1 MEMLLLVVTCVVLS
15 IAVVALALSRGSTQS
30 FRSDIDALG
39 RTLHAALREE
49 FRSTRQETSQSVH
62 RLAES
67 LVTSQAALAQTHAQ
81 QLDTVSKTMTEST
94 AQVSRLS
101 LERIDALGTTLT
113 TNVEALRATVEERL
127 RWLQEDNA
135 RKLEQMRETVDEKLQ
150 TTLESRLGESFRQVS
165 ERLEQVY
172 KGLGEMH
179 VLATGVGDLRRV
191 LANVKARGTWGE
203 VQLATLLEQVLAPD
217 QYAANVATRETSGER
232 VEFAIRLP
240 GRRSGA
246 DDPMWLPID
255 SKFPLEDYQA
265 LVEAADRADTAG
277 IEEAGRRL
285 EARIRQAAKTISTKY
300 LNPPQTTDFAIM
312 FLPNEGLYAE
322 VLRRP
327 GLADSLQRESRI
339 VVAGPTTL
347 WGILTSFQMGFR
359 TLAIERRSSEVWALL
374 AAVKTEF
381 AKFGTVLDGIQ
392 TNLDRAASKIDEARK
407 GTRTIERRLSNV
419 EELPSSE
426 TAALLEG
433 VVLNVVDEGELLPR

>member
-1 MEMLLLVVTCVVLS
+1 MEMVLLVITCVLLS

-30 FRSDIDALG
+30 SRSDIDALG

-62 RLAES
+62 RLGES
-67 LVTSQAALAQTHAQ
+67 LLQAHSALGQTLAQ
-81 QLDTVSKTMTEST
+81 QLDTSTKTTSQAI

-101 LERIDALGTTLT
+101 LERIDALGNTLT

-127 RWLQEDNA
+127 RRIQEDNA
-135 RKLEQMRETVDEKLQ
+135 AKLEQMRQTVDEKLQ
-150 TTLESRLGESFRQVS
+150 TTLESRLGESFRHVS
-165 ERLEQVY
+165 EQLEQVY
-172 KGLGEMH
+172 KGLGEMQ

-191 LANVKARGTWGE
+191 LANVKVRGTWGE
-203 VQLATLLEQVLAPD
+203 VQLATLLEQVLAAD
-217 QYAANVATRETSGER
+217 QYAANVATREASAER

-240 GRRSGA
+240 GRRGA

-265 LVEAADRADTAG
+265 LVEAAERADAAG

-285 EARIRQAAKTISTKY
+285 EVRIRQAAKTISTKY

-327 GLADSLQRESRI
+327 GLADCLQREYRI

-374 AAVKTEF
+374 GAVKTEF

-392 TNLDRAASKIDEARK
+392 TNLHRAAKKIDEARK
-407 GTRTIERRLSNV
+407 GTRTIERRLSDV
-419 EELPSSE
+419 QELPLSE
-426 TAALLEG
+426 AAALLEG
-433 VVLNVVDEGELLPR
+433 VVINLEDEGELLPR